1 VNSTGTDLKT
11 RIDSVKRGNLSCNGG
26 ECMKMATYI
35 DKSTIETP
43 TFKQSEVT
51 YSDNGDNI

>member
-1 VNSTGTDLKT
+1 
-11 RIDSVKRGNLSCNGG
+11 
-26 ECMKMATYI
+26 MKMATYI